1 MQTQEYAP
9 DQAACETHLAAATLR
24 LCCDRPYLAAA
35 LWAME
40 RVARPGLGTM
50 AVDRRW
56 RLYYDPATVLGW
68 SVEALAGVLYHEVCH
83 LLRDHAGRAGMAED
97 PYLWNLAA
105 DAEINDDLQEEQVLL
120 PGSPV
125 YPSTLRQPDGLL
137 AEEYYARLPRT
148 DAALNP
154 AHTAG
159 RGESRDTPPLPGGLN
174 NGEQGAGPAGGCC
187 GSCATGVPYSWELS
201 EPTVVGLT
209 EADAELVRHQV
220 ALAVRTHTT
229 AAGSLPGHW
238 SRWAEERLE
247 PQVDWRSELA
257 AIVRGALHA
266 VAGACDYTYA
276 RPSRRQG
283 CAGPVVLPALRQ
295 PVPNVAVIVDTSG
308 SMTDGMLSSALAE
321 IAGILL
327 AAGQREGVTVLSV
340 DAAVHACRRVFA
352 PEQVAFLG
360 GGGTD
365 MGAGLAAVERLVPRP
380 DVAIVLTDGY
390 TPWPE
395 RSPHRLRTVVAL
407 TDPGGS
413 APAWAKTV
421 LLKER
426 SSS

>member
-1 MQTQEYAP
+1 MQTLECAP
-9 DQAACETHLAAATLR
+9 DLAACDTHLAAATLR

-40 RVARPGLGTM
+40 RVARPGLSTM
-50 AVDRRW
+50 AVDKRW
-56 RLYYDPATVLGW
+56 RLYYDPAAVLDW

-83 LLRDHAGRAGMAED
+83 LIRDHAGRAGMAED
-97 PYLWNLAA
+97 AYLWNLAC
-105 DAEINDDLQEEQVLL
+105 DAEINDDLKEEQVLL
-120 PGSPV
+120 PGSPI

-137 AEEYYARLPRT
+137 AEEYYANLPRT
-148 DAALNP
+148 E
-154 AHTAG
+154 
-159 RGESRDTPPLPGGLN
+159 RGGSSFLESLN
-174 NGEQGAGPAGGCC
+174 NGELVPGPAGGCC
-187 GSCATGVPYSWELS
+187 GSCATGVLEVWE
-201 EPTVVGLT
+201 ECEHVAGLT
-209 EADAELVRHQV
+209 GAEAELVRHQV
-220 ALAVRTHTT
+220 ALAIRAHAK

-247 PQVDWRSELA
+247 PQVNWRSELA

-266 VAGACDYTYA
+266 VAGASDYTYA

-321 IAGILL
+321 IAGILR

-380 DVAIVLTDGY
+380 DVAVVLTDGH

-395 RSPHRLRTVVAL
+395 HSPRKLRTVVAL
-407 TDPGGS
+407 TDPGGNT
-413 APAWAKTV
+413 PAWAKTI

-426 SSS
+426 SNA